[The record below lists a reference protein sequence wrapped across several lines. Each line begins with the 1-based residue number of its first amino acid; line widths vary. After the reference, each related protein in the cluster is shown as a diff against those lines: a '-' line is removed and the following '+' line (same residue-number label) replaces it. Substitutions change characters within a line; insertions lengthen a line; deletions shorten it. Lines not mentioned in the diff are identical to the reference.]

1 MRTLKLKKCV
11 FRCTINRMLGGSSQF
26 PTTAEH
32 CFVVWTVLSELIAA
46 RSAVVGSWEEPPNI
60 WLTVAKNEFV
70 GRALNFRV
78 HMLFKGAVR
87 WIVFLVSKI
96 LPVYRTGQFIF
107 VNASFP
113 SFHLQ
118 EWRMTK
124 IFNKSQRAFVSTR
137 REGKLPKCFEHIDN
151 DWN

>member
-1 MRTLKLKKCV
+1 MR
-11 FRCTINRMLGGSSQF
+11 FRYTINRMLGGSSQF

-137 REGKLPKCFEHIDN
+137 KEGKLPKCFEHIDN